1 MWVKSHDLLVIFPI
15 LWYDVLTGDMM
26 FDRLSIME
34 KRYTEIQE
42 KLASGTLD
50 VKEMTKLLKESS
62 SLEDAVE
69 AYRFYKN
76 KEAEL
81 SDLESLLELE
91 TDEDLVDMAKN
102 EITSLRDV
110 LVQTEEKLKILLLPK
125 DPNDDKNVIVEIKGA
140 AGGDEGNIFAGD
152 LFRMYSRY
160 AETKGWKIEILSAS
174 EGAMGGYTSIEFM
187 VSGKLVYS
195 LLKYESGVHRVQ
207 RVPET
212 ESMGRVHTST
222 ATVLVMPEAEELEV
236 DVKWDDIRVDTFN
249 SSGPGGQSVNTTKS
263 AVRLTHVPTGMVVDC
278 QEGKSQHENK
288 DKAYRLLKTR
298 IYDMYLQ
305 EQLEKEGAE
314 RKALVGR
321 GERSE
326 KIRTYNYPQN
336 RVSDHRIGL
345 TLQRLDVI
353 MEGRIDL
360 IIEPLINEFQKRQL
374 MGETL

>member
-1 MWVKSHDLLVIFPI
+1 MWVKSHHLLAICSI

-76 KEAEL
+76 KESEL

-263 AVRLTHVPTGMVVDC
+263 AVRLTHLPTGMVVDC

-374 MGETL
+374 MGEKL